1 MEMVSPVEALTTS
14 GPVTNMFEFSRVMM
28 MRSVRAGSRRHPP
41 AQGPRIRLSWGTK
54 PLASQV
60 LRKMRPYWVRAA
72 TPSWM
77 RAPPES
83 TMATIGTLRSM
94 AMSIS
99 RQIFS
104 PSAVPRVPPLTEKSW
119 A

>member
-28 MRSVRAGSRRHPP
+28 MRSVRPGSRRHRRRRAENQ
-41 AQGPRIRLSWGTK
+41 AQLGHEAAG
-54 PLASQV
+54 LASLAEDATV
-60 LRKMRPYWVRAA
+60 LGQGGHA
-72 TPSWM
+72 SWM

-104 PSAVPRVPPLTEKSW
+104 PSAVPRVPPLTEKSC